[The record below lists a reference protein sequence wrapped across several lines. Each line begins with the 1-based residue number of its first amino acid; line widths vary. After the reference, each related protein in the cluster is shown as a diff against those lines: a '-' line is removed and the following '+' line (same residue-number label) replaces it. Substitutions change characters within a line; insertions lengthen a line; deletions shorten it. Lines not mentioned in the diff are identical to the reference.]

1 MMSVDE
7 LKAKQLEILHELD
20 RVCNTAGIQYY
31 LAYGSLLGAVRHK
44 GFIPWD
50 DDIDVVMTYPEMQ
63 KLLANRNQFGRKYF
77 LQCRETEAE
86 YNTMKYSIRDS
97 STSFFSDEQD
107 ILNINHGI
115 DIDIYI
121 LYPYPDNFFKAHKLI
136 IDSFILRL
144 LYLKRMPANHGIIG
158 RLASKLVSLLYS
170 GSRGTKKIQKVEDY
184 LRNNGGKRY
193 YSVYF
198 GYDITPFSCL
208 KFPQESFEKPVFL
221 QFEDFMA
228 PCPLNPEK
236 IFEISYGKK
245 YMQFP
250 PEEKR
255 ISNHHILFM
264 SCDEP
269 YTKFEGKYYNINH

>member
-208 KFPQESFEKPVFL
+208 KFPQESF
-221 QFEDFMA
+221 
-228 PCPLNPEK
+228 
-236 IFEISYGKK
+236 
-245 YMQFP
+245 
-250 PEEKR
+250 
-255 ISNHHILFM
+255 
-264 SCDEP
+264 
-269 YTKFEGKYYNINH
+269 

>member
-31 LAYGSLLGAVRHK
+31 LAYGLLFGAVRHK
-44 GFIPWD
+44 VFIPWD
-50 DDIDVVMTYPEMQ
+50 VDIAVVMTFPEMQ

-236 IFEISYGKK
+236 ICEISYGKT